1 MREAS
6 RSVQCKKVRS
16 FAKSSL
22 GSIGPCTEEGAP
34 DMKKTRARVR
44 FECHTN
50 FLTNFECQTT
60 YIVVLKKVRV
70 YVRLKICFFWIFKY
84 GSNVRLERFLSD

>member
-1 MREAS
+1 MHRESVREAS

-34 DMKKTRARVR
+34 DMKKGPRLR
-44 FECHTN
+44 N
-50 FLTNFECQTT
+50 S
-60 YIVVLKKVRV
+60 VLKPSFTWAYKTAKRV
-70 YVRLKICFFWIFKY
+70 GPI
-84 GSNVRLERFLSD
+84 